1 MKKQFIVCRLK
12 YKEYKLLRRLAKQN
26 TKQNNMSV
34 RKYIKKLMVE
44 YIN

>member
-26 TKQNNMSV
+26 NMSV